1 MSTDALKFKRFTIQS
16 NDNGKTCDVRAGT
29 PVIEYRESVFMPYPT
44 VECAIVDTGNA
55 LQDEDGDLVSVLE
68 GVKCQGVDKVE
79 FEIEDSNGNALKW
92 YGDNHLVVSKTSTIN
107 ASLKSQSFRLS
118 LVSPE
123 AFNNLRIDNECRG
136 AYRGRISDIV
146 KQICLGNLKS
156 NKKTINFD
164 ETIEVFSQEGKS
176 RKPFDMILDLQPVAI
191 PDSVQTD
198 DGKSA
203 KGNLAGYLFWQTTEG
218 FCFKSLDKLFKST
231 GTFPNY
237 LDDRGRRIKKVI
249 ETKRGDDVIPPGYD
263 NKILNYRTL
272 RTFDGLTQFEFGAY
286 NSQLN
291 TFDLIE
297 GKFTLDIEALKRY
310 QSDSK
315 VLGGKDL
322 PDFGE
327 FNNLPTM
334 RGFATRAKGL
344 ASRYGESIDS
354 QVDGLEDER
363 YSVDDVLQQSSQNYK
378 QKMNMSAEIIIPADF
393 SLHAGDLIYCEFQKL
408 SSAKTVK
415 RSTNRDSGIY
425 MIADLC
431 HYGNKAKTFT
441 GLHLVRDSYGVKS
454 NG

>member
-16 NDNGKTCDVRAGT
+16 NDDGKTCDVRAGT
-29 PVIEYRESVFMPYPT
+29 PVVEYRESVFMPYPT

-55 LQDEDGDLVSVLE
+55 IQDEDGDLVSVLE

-123 AFNNLRIDNECRG
+123 AFDNLRIDNECRG

-146 KQICLGNLKS
+146 KFVCQSNLKS
-156 NKKTINFD
+156 NKKIINFD
-164 ETIEVFSQEGKS
+164 ETIGLFSQEGKS
-176 RKPFDMILDLQPVAI
+176 RKPFDMILDLQPLAI
-191 PDSVQTD
+191 PDSVQTE

-218 FCFKSLDKLFKST
+218 FCFKSLDKIFKIT

-237 LDDRGRRIKKVI
+237 IDDRGRRIKKVI

-263 NKILNYRTL
+263 DKILNYRTH
-272 RTFDGLTQFEFGAY
+272 RTFDGLRQFESGAY
-286 NSQLN
+286 NSLQH
-291 TFDLIE
+291 TFDVVE
-297 GKFTLDIEALKRY
+297 GKFTINDAKTRGQE
-310 QSDSK
+310 DSG
-315 VLGGKDL
+315 VSGGKN
-322 PDFGE
+322 PPNFGE
-327 FNNLPTM
+327 EYNNVPTK
-334 RGFATRAKGL
+334 RHVSIKSNGQV
-344 ASRYGESIDS
+344 SRYGESIDS

-431 HYGNKAKTFT
+431 HYGNKSKTFT
-441 GLHLVRDSYGVKS
+441 GLHLIRDSYGVKS